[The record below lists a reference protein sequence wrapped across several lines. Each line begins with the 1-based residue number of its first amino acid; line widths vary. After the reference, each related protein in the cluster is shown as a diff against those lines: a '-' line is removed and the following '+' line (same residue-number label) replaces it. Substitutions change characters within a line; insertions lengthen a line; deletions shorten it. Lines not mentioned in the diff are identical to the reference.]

1 LPLVHFWLPA
11 FATGAL
17 VYRLL
22 KRFFATVKWMQWFI
36 KRGKQHPFEAVG
48 MTAAGLAFVA
58 ATLIDIARSL

>member
-1 LPLVHFWLPA
+1 
-11 FATGAL
+11 
-17 VYRLL
+17 
-22 KRFFATVKWMQWFI
+22 MQWFI